1 MIIIN
6 FIRGFLMALADSV
19 PGVSGGTI
27 AFILG
32 FYDRFINSLNSIV
45 SGDKEERL
53 ESLYFLIKLG
63 VGWITGFI
71 ISVLVITAV
80 FEENIYKI
88 SSLFLGFILAS
99 IPLVVMQE
107 KELFKSNYK
116 HMPLLVLGMA
126 IVIVIT
132 LFNPSSTASADTA
145 FKFAN
150 LSMMQVLIL
159 FVAGVIA
166 VSTMILP
173 GISGSTVLLILGIY
187 GPLMYAIREILA
199 LDMSYLF
206 SVIVFGVG
214 IIFGAL
220 FVIKII
226 KYALQ
231 NYRSQTL
238 YVIVGLMLGSLI
250 AVINGPKT
258 LGKEILSLE
267 TFSIIFFIIGV
278 SLVFGLEK
286 LRTVLDSQNN

>member
-32 FYDRFINSLNSIV
+32 FYDRFINSLNSLV
-45 SGDKEERL
+45 SGEKEERL

-63 VGWITGFI
+63 IGWITGFI
-71 ISVLVITAV
+71 ISVLIITSI

-99 IPLVVMQE
+99 IPLVIMQE

-116 HMPLLVLGMA
+116 HIPLLLIGIAVVVL
-126 IVIVIT
+126 IT
-132 LFNPSSTASADTA
+132 LFNPNTTTSADTA
-145 FKFAN
+145 FMFSN
-150 LSMMQVLIL
+150 LSVSQVLIL
-159 FVAGVIA
+159 FVAGVVA

-187 GPLMYAIREILA
+187 GPLMYAIKEILA
-199 LDMSYLF
+199 FDMSYFF
-206 SVIVFGVG
+206 SVFVFGVG

-226 KYALQ
+226 KYLLQ

-238 YVIVGLMLGSLI
+238 YVIVGLMLGSLV

-258 LGKEILSLE
+258 LDKEILSYE

-278 SLVFGLEK
+278 SLVLGLEK
-286 LRTVLDSQNN
+286 LRRFLEK

>member
-1 MIIIN
+1 MIIN

-32 FYDRFINSLNSIV
+32 FYDKFINSLNSLI
-45 SGDKEERL
+45 SNDKDERL

-63 VGWITGFI
+63 IGWITGFVV
-71 ISVLVITAV
+71 SVLIITAI

-99 IPLVVMQE
+99 IPLILMQE
-107 KELFKSNYK
+107 KESFKSNYK
-116 HMPLLVLGMA
+116 HTPLLVLGIA
-126 IVIVIT
+126 VVVVIT
-132 LFNPSSTASADTA
+132 LFNPSSSASADTA
-145 FKFAN
+145 FMFSN
-150 LSMMQVLIL
+150 LDVLQVLVL
-159 FVAGVIA
+159 FIAGVIA

-187 GPLMYAIREILA
+187 GPLIYAIREILS
-199 LDMSYLF
+199 LDFSYLF
-206 SVIVFGVG
+206 SVAVFGFG

-238 YVIVGLMLGSLI
+238 YVIVGLMLGSLV

-258 LGKEILSLE
+258 LNKEILTFE

-278 SLVFGLEK
+278 SLVLGLEK
-286 LRTVLDSQNN
+286 LRTILEK